1 MNRVSSFVYRG
12 ALLSATLA
20 MIFVVG
26 CKKKPPAAPP
36 PPPPPPPAAAKPT
49 VSIQANP
56 TTIDKGGSSTL
67 SWTSTDATQ
76 LTVSPDVGS
85 VNAQGS
91 TQVSPANSTTYTI
104 TASGPGGSA
113 DSSVRVTVNQPAPPP
128 PPPPARDYD
137 AEFLANVHTVYFDFN
152 KADIRAD
159 QRDGLQHSA
168 EYLRQNPQI
177 KLTVEGNCD
186 ERGSTEYNLVLGD
199 RRASAVKNYLVQL
212 GIAADRINTVSYG
225 KEKPVCQEHNEACW
239 QRNRNGHP
247 VRNP

>member
-12 ALLSATLA
+12 ALLTATLA
-20 MIFVVG
+20 MVFAVG
-26 CKKKPPAAPP
+26 CKKKPPQAPP

-67 SWTSTDATQ
+67 TWTSTDATQ

-128 PPPPARDYD
+128 PPPPARDLI

-159 QRDGLQHSA
+159 QRDGLAHSA
-168 EYLRQNPQI
+168 EFLKQNPEI
-177 KLTVEGNCD
+177 KLTIEGNCD
-186 ERGSTEYNLVLGD
+186 SRGSTEYNLVLGD

-212 GIAADRINTVSYG
+212 GISADRINTVSYG
-225 KEKPVCQEHNEACW
+225 KEKPVCQEENESCW
-239 QRNRNGHP
+239 QQNRNGHP
-247 VRNP
+247 VKTN

>member
-12 ALLSATLA
+12 ACLTAMLLLVL
-20 MIFVVG
+20 VVG
-26 CKKKPPAAPP
+26 CKKKQINTPP

-67 SWTSTDATQ
+67 SWTSTNATQ
-76 LTVSPDVGS
+76 LTVAPDVGS

-128 PPPPARDYD
+128 PPQTRDLNQ
-137 AEFLANVHTVYFDFN
+137 EFLANVHTVYFDFN

-159 QRDGLQHSA
+159 QRDGLAHSA
-168 EYLRQNPQI
+168 EFLKQNPEI
-177 KLTVEGNCD
+177 KLTIEGNCD
-186 ERGSTEYNLVLGD
+186 SRGSTEYNLVLGD
-199 RRASAVKNYLVQL
+199 RRASAVKTYLVQL
-212 GIAADRINTVSYG
+212 GISADRINTVSYG
-225 KEKPVCQEHNEACW
+225 KEKPVCTEENESCW
-239 QRNRNGHP
+239 QQNRNGHP
-247 VRNP
+247 VKTN

>member
-12 ALLSATLA
+12 ALLTTTLA
-20 MIFVVG
+20 IAFVVG
-26 CKKKPPAAPP
+26 CKKNPPKPPP

-67 SWTSTDATQ
+67 SWTSTNATQ
-76 LTVSPDVGS
+76 LTVAPDVGS

-113 DSSVRVTVNQPAPPP
+113 DSSVRVTVNQPPPP
-128 PPPPARDYD
+128 QPPPTRDLNQ
-137 AEFLANVHTVYFDFN
+137 EFLANVHTVYFDFN

-159 QRDGLQHSA
+159 QRDGLAHSA
-168 EYLRQNPQI
+168 EFLKQNPEI
-177 KLTVEGNCD
+177 KLTIEGNCD
-186 ERGSTEYNLVLGD
+186 SRGSTEYNLVLGD
-199 RRASAVKNYLVQL
+199 RRASAVKTYLVQL
-212 GIAADRINTVSYG
+212 GISADRINTVSYG
-225 KEKPVCQEHNEACW
+225 KEKPICTEENESCW
-239 QRNRNGHP
+239 QQNRNGHP
-247 VRNP
+247 VKTN